1 MREVEAKTRTLELPR
16 DFSISMG
23 GELEEQEKELI
34 VSLLLAIVLVYMV
47 MAAQFESLRDPL
59 IIMFSIPLASIGIV
73 LALLL
78 TNTTFN
84 IQAFIGTILLAGIV
98 VNNAIVLVDCINQL
112 RREEGLSLRESV
124 ELGGR
129 RRLRPILMTTLTTV
143 LGLVPMALGLGEGGE
158 VQAPMA
164 RVILGGLTTST
175 LITLVFIPI
184 LYTLVEERSE
194 KKARSRLAA
203 PESGTQPIP
212 AEQ

>member
-1 MREVEAKTRTLELPR
+1 
-16 DFSISMG
+16 
-23 GELEEQEKELI
+23 
-34 VSLLLAIVLVYMV
+34 
-47 MAAQFESLRDPL
+47 
-59 IIMFSIPLASIGIV
+59 
-73 LALLL
+73 
-78 TNTTFN
+78 
-84 IQAFIGTILLAGIV
+84 
-98 VNNAIVLVDCINQL
+98 
-112 RREEGLSLRESV
+112 
-124 ELGGR
+124 
-129 RRLRPILMTTLTTV
+129 MTTLTTV

-203 PESGTQPIP
+203 PESGTQPVP